1 MSGHER
7 RKAAAYLLLQIV
19 RNVKITI
26 NMEQYEQQKQHF
38 ILHRTDYSFIK
49 YRCKIEKKEYMY
61 RKSDSGGK
69 IIVMCKEAN

>member
-1 MSGHER
+1 MSLHLLWPFQLESSSSRAVSHSER
-7 RKAAAYLLLQIV
+7 
-19 RNVKITI
+19 
-26 NMEQYEQQKQHF
+26 QQQQQQQQHF

-49 YRCKIEKKEYMY
+49 YRCKIDKKEYMY